1 MQFSRWR
8 NLFLLKSS
16 LVPAFLPAKQT
27 ATVATTHAVSFHST
41 RFTCE
46 KWKSKWNFDERSTR
60 QPTKF
65 TFFICFS
72 KIELLWHFKY
82 CMQSYV
88 RYAMRQKCG
97 SVVYFIFTVIL
108 VKSSDLSFYMVLFVY
123 SDLPRIF
130 YIILKTIDQHSAR
143 CFGVSIARDD
153 DPIWKFDRTEG
164 WDSDGSVK
172 KWQSRFSGQHTRKS
186 NHKKRRFRKIFSD
199 DFDHP
204 ETMFQT
210 VFGKKCYTWSF
221 SGNFTFRSSESGFEW
236 REKSDWT
243 NQRTEEWEP
252 SSESESVDES
262 YAVGSCSDRA
272 ILGLPPT
279 GHLKLE
285 DVKKAFRLSA
295 LKWHPDKNQSPSQAM
310 AEEKFKTCV
319 AAYKS
324 LCNALA

>member
-1 MQFSRWR
+1 MQFYRWR

-60 QPTKF
+60 QPTK
-65 TFFICFS
+65 
-72 KIELLWHFKY
+72 
-82 CMQSYV
+82 SYV
-88 RYAMRQKCG
+88 RYAMRQKRAETKRALRNLL
-97 SVVYFIFTVIL
+97 FN
-108 VKSSDLSFYMVLFVY
+108 SDASTISF
-123 SDLPRIF
+123 
-130 YIILKTIDQHSAR
+130 Q
-143 CFGVSIARDD
+143 DD

-221 SGNFTFRSSESGFEW
+221 SGDFTFRSSESGFEW